1 MGLKILLIGE
11 YSRLHNSLAEG
22 LLQLGHI
29 PTRVSSGDSFKN
41 YNTDFSL
48 YAKITSGTYIGKKI
62 KNLVYA
68 LTGFDLEKTE
78 KGLRFYF
85 LLPKLKGY
93 DHIQLINS
101 DAIET
106 HPKFSIYLYKKLLAQ
121 NKKMSL
127 LICGDEPP
135 VIDYLLKKELPDCI
149 LTPFFKNPALKRYYW
164 YALKYTKPGYR
175 KLFDWVKENS
185 TVIIAS
191 DLDYKIPMERLGYTV
206 THIPNP
212 VNTDVI
218 RYIQPPGNKKIV
230 IFLGINRLSS
240 IRKGTPYFEEAL
252 KIIQQKY
259 PDKAEIIIAE
269 NMPYASYIQ
278 KYKSAHIVLD
288 FMYSMD
294 QGYNAL
300 EAMAAGK
307 TVFTG
312 AGKEFMNYYNLPERV
327 AIHAIPDTNVIVAE
341 LEHLINN
348 PEEIKAIGLRASTF
362 IAKEHNYIEIA
373 QKYIDTWRSE

>member
-1 MGLKILLIGE
+1 MGLKILLVGE
-11 YSRLHNSLAEG
+11 YSRLHSSLAEG

-29 PTRVSSGDSFKN
+29 PTRVNSGDSFKK
-41 YNTDFSL
+41 YSADLSI

-62 KNLVYA
+62 KNLVYT

-93 DHIQLINS
+93 DHVQLINS

-106 HPKFSIYLYKKLLAQ
+106 HPTFSVFLYKKLLAQ

-127 LICGDEPP
+127 LVCGDEPP
-135 VIDYLLKKELPDCI
+135 VIDYLLKQELPGCI
-149 LTPFFKNPALKRYYW
+149 LTPLFKNPALKRYYR
-164 YALKYTKPGYR
+164 YALKYTQPGYR
-175 KLFDWVKENS
+175 KLFDWVKQNS
-185 TVIIAS
+185 NVVVVS
-191 DLDYKIPMERLGYTV
+191 DLDYKIPMERMEYSV

-212 VNTDVI
+212 VNTDAIKYV
-218 RYIQPPGNKKIV
+218 QPPGNNKVV
-230 IFLGINRLSS
+230 IFLGINKLSS
-240 IRKGTPYFEEAL
+240 IRKGTPYFEAAL

-259 PDKAEIIIAE
+259 PNETEIIIAE
-269 NMPYASYIQ
+269 NMPYADYIQ
-278 KYKSAHIVLD
+278 KYQSAHIVLD

-312 AGKEFMNYYNLPERV
+312 AGKEFMDYYNLTERV
-327 AIHAIPDTNVIVAE
+327 AIHATPDTEAIVSE
-341 LEHLINN
+341 LEHLISN
-348 PEEIKAIGLRASTF
+348 PEEIKAIGLRARAF
-362 IAKEHNYIEIA
+362 IEKEHHYIKVAERYFKA
-373 QKYIDTWRSE
+373 WG